1 MQLKCPGCSQLL
13 NIPDAAAGK
22 VVKCPCGKSLQ
33 VPAAVAK
40 APVAKAPVAK
50 APVAKAP
57 VAKAPGPAARAP
69 TSPATTTP
77 RSSTTAA
84 RSAAATTPLA
94 STATAP
100 RAQSAV
106 GSRPSPVASHAA
118 PNPYAVSND
127 FDLTETDL
135 APVRGVVR
143 PGQLKAAPKSNENEL
158 LRKYGKE
165 EGGYENSIEG
175 SHPAALKSMGGSN
188 FISALFD
195 GFILLLLMGFTS
207 AMPIPPELGTA
218 KGAMVVVMAL
228 FGGLDIAFL
237 AGAGV
242 SCFLPYRQC
251 WFYLLFAYAFGFMMR
266 LTIFISALR
275 WESSLLWILIVSSWL
290 IFSGITLAYLHT
302 DEVRKFYDT
311 RKVSKQMMFLFD
323 GIGILLGGM
332 FLTAFFLLT
341 RSA

>member
-33 VPAAVAK
+33 VPAAVA
-40 APVAKAPVAK
+40 
-50 APVAKAP
+50 
-57 VAKAPGPAARAP
+57 RAP
-69 TSPATTTP
+69 
-77 RSSTTAA
+77 SS
-84 RSAAATTPLA
+84 SV
-94 STATAP
+94 TAP
-100 RAQSAV
+100 RAQ
-106 GSRPSPVASHAA
+106 PVAAIQAPRSAA
-118 PNPYAVSND
+118 PSSTSKLSGPAPKLAGPNPYAVSND

-135 APVRGVVR
+135 EPVRGVVR
-143 PGQLKAAPKSNENEL
+143 PGQSKAAPKSNENEL
-158 LRKYGKE
+158 LRKYAKE

-188 FISALFD
+188 FMSALFD
-195 GFILLLLMGFTS
+195 GFILLLVMGFTS

-251 WFYLLFAYAFGFMMR
+251 WFYLLFAYSFGFMVR

-302 DEVRKFYDT
+302 DEVRKFYET